1 MPQRKCAAKRLRIDK
16 KRNLHNVQL
25 KADLKK
31 EIKNLRSLIG
41 QGKLDQ
47 AKEKIKIVFS
57 KLDKAAS
64 KGLIHK
70 NTASRR
76 KASLAL
82 KLNKPA

>member
-47 AKEKIKIVFS
+47 AKENIKIVFS
-57 KLDKAAS
+57 KQDKAAS

-82 KLNKPA
+82 KLN

>member
-25 KADLKK
+25 KNDLKK
-31 EIKNLRSLIG
+31 EIKDLRLLIQ

-47 AKEKIKIVFS
+47 AKEKIKVVFS